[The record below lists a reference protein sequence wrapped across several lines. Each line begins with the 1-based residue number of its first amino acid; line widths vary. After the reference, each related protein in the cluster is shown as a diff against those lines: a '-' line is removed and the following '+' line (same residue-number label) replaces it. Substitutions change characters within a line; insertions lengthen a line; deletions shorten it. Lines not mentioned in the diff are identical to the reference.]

1 MGTINVSRKYTVA
14 QKLYVFYI
22 VKGMLINP
30 AALLEVLQSIA
41 ELDEFQVVV
50 GRSDPQD
57 PLSMDELQVRI
68 ATRAENREALA
79 TTVAERTHHV
89 SRVRPR
95 VVFAAAQEI
104 YDPGA
109 QTKAKRFVDTR

>member
-1 MGTINVSRKYTVA
+1 VVGPVVRTRDLVK
-14 QKLYVFYI
+14 

-30 AALLEVLQSIA
+30 AALLDALQSIA
-41 ELDEFQVVV
+41 DVDEFQVVV

-57 PLSMDELQVRI
+57 PLSMDELQIRV
-68 ATRAENREALA
+68 ATRVDNREALA
-79 TTVAERTHHV
+79 TTVAERTQHV

-95 VVFAAAQEI
+95 VVFAAAKEI
-104 YDPGA
+104 YDPGS